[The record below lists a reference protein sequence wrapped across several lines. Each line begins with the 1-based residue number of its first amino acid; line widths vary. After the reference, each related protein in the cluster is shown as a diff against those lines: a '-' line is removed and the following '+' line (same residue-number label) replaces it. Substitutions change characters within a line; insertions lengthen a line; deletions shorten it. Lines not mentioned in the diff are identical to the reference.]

1 MRLFVILC
9 VLVATGCQT
18 HIEPG
23 HVGVLV
29 DSCSGGGVK
38 PDPVG
43 VGYHSTGPCTTI
55 VEYPTY
61 VQTAVWTKNPN
72 EGHPTNEEITFTNAD
87 QMQIAADISL
97 AYQLTPSKVPAFYS
111 KFRADNLDGFTHGF
125 LRNLAREKFD
135 TAAGRYR
142 IEQVMGDNAAFL
154 SEVRTSLQKD
164 LDPYGI
170 VITQFGFI
178 GAPRPP
184 QSVIDSI
191 NAKATATQK
200 ALQIEL
206 ELKQSEATARK
217 AVAQAEGEAKA
228 LRLRADAE
236 AYANER
242 VSKSLS
248 GVLVDYER
256 IKKWDG
262 KLPQVAGGGSPFV
275 TLSGSGK

>member
-1 MRLFVILC
+1 MKALLLLC
-9 VLVATGCQT
+9 ALVCLSGCTT

-23 HVGVLV
+23 HVGVLIR
-29 DSCSGGGVK
+29 SCSGGGV
-38 PDPVG
+38 DPNPLP
-43 VGYHSTGPCTTI
+43 VGYHSTGACTSI
-55 VEYPTY
+55 VEYPTF
-61 VQTAVWTKNPN
+61 VQTAVWTHKLD
-72 EGHPTNEEITFTNAD
+72 EGKPVNEEITFTNAD
-87 QMQIAADISL
+87 QMQIAADISI
-97 AYQLTPSKVPAFYS
+97 AYQLTEAKVPAFYS
-111 KFRADNLDGFTHGF
+111 KFKADNLDTFTHGF

-135 TAAGRYR
+135 TAAGKYR
-142 IEQVMGDNAAFL
+142 IENVMGDNAAFL
-154 SEVRTSLQKD
+154 AEVRASLQSD
-164 LDPYGI
+164 LDPYG
-170 VITQFGFI
+170 VTITQFGFI

-228 LRLRADAE
+228 IRLRADAE

-248 GVLVDYER
+248 QTLVEYER
-256 IKKWDG
+256 VKKWDG
-262 KLPQVAGGGSPFV
+262 KMPTVSGGGTPFIN
-275 TLSGSGK
+275 LK